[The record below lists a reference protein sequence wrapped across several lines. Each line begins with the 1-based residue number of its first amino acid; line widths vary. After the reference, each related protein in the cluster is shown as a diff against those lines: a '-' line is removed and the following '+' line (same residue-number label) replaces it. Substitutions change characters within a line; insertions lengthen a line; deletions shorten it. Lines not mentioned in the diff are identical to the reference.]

1 MKSRKVLFI
10 GTLMVAL
17 LFVLSGCGSGG
28 DTGDSSDQSAVAEES
43 VAAVAETVEQAMTEQ
58 IAEAVDTKASVDE
71 LVGNWVD
78 IVEAD
83 RFVNITKEGTEYQYE
98 DNEGK
103 LPASF
108 ENGVLKVKV
117 SDTETA
123 DVYIDTDSRHLLLT
137 YQDNISE
144 YAKK

>member
-10 GTLMVAL
+10 GTLIVAF

-28 DTGDSSDQSAVAEES
+28 NEGDSSDQSAAAEES
-43 VAAVAETVEQAMTEQ
+43 VAAQAETVEQVVTEQ
-58 IAEAVDTKASVDE
+58 IAEAVDTQATVDE
-71 LVGNWVD
+71 LVGEWVD

-83 RFVNITKEGTEYQYE
+83 RFVKISKEGTEYQYE

-103 LPASF
+103 LSATF
-108 ENGVLKVKV
+108 DNGVLKVKV
-117 SDTETA
+117 SDSETA
-123 DVYIDTDSRHLLLT
+123 DVYIDTDSGHLLLS